1 MMSVCSTREGKTMFK
16 STFKV
21 QISQNTEQP
30 NTPKTKSSSTFSI
43 SKVSSA
49 IRESKLLGIPNLKNK
64 CEPALRSV
72 TKIQLPTALSGAS
85 NIKEK
90 ESAPP
95 APPAPPAPQPEKEVK
110 ANKSQI
116 QNKADQSNR
125 SQLME
130 EIRAGVKLKPTVPQA
145 ENKKASPETELMKEI
160 RTKAKEFS
168 DNRRPSNDGSDIP
181 PPPPLPKATT
191 AKLPGE
197 GRDQLLA
204 EISSFS
210 QTLLKKTGRLE
221 KAVST
226 TTKHAEP
233 SQVDIFSDNLM
244 QSAQKVAPDSLL
256 KISQNISQY
265 LTAAMQ
271 VDWQKVMKGEL
282 KGLTSTSALEQAL
295 TEKPQ
300 YLQVMWAEISK
311 YPDVYKQADVVSDES
326 PKHKSGRDI
335 VEVAMT
341 RLSGSPH
348 RIFRSDSKLGQV
360 ELKSAQSILESM
372 AQKASQSLP
381 NEEKLKLLGN
391 GYKDALFKA
400 FCELPCMEGFEQQ
413 NGKVAVQKLKSAFCS
428 SIEST
433 ESAQQNICTFMHQ
446 HLANG
451 FQSFTFSGLE
461 ARLKELEAAL
471 AAKLS

>member
-1 MMSVCSTREGKTMFK
+1 MFK

-21 QISQNTEQP
+21 QISQSTEQP
-30 NTPKTKSSSTFSI
+30 NTPKTKGSSTFSI

-49 IRESKLLGIPNLKNK
+49 HRESKLLSISKLKNS
-64 CEPALRSV
+64 CEPTLRSV
-72 TKIQLPTALSGAS
+72 TKIQLPTPLSGAS
-85 NIKEK
+85 NTKEK

-95 APPAPPAPQPEKEVK
+95 APPAPPAPQPEKDVK
-110 ANKSQI
+110 VNKSQM
-116 QNKADQSNR
+116 QNKAEQSLNR

-130 EIRAGVKLKPTVPQA
+130 EIRAGVKLKPIVPQA

-160 RTKAKEFS
+160 RSKAKEFS

-191 AKLPGE
+191 AKQPGE

-204 EISSFS
+204 EINSFS
-210 QTLLKKTGRLE
+210 HTLLKKTGRRE
-221 KAVST
+221 EAEST
-226 TTKHAEP
+226 TTKHVES
-233 SQVDIFSDNLM
+233 SQVDIFSDSLM
-244 QSAQKVAPDSLL
+244 QSAQKIDSDSLL
-256 KISQNISQY
+256 QISENISQY

-271 VDWQKVMKGEL
+271 VDWQKVMKSEL
-282 KGLTSTSALEQAL
+282 KGLTSTSDLEKAL
-295 TEKPQ
+295 TDKPQ
-300 YLQVMWAEISK
+300 YLQVMWTEISK

-372 AQKASQSLP
+372 EQKASQSLP
-381 NEEKLKLLGN
+381 NEDKLKLLGD

-471 AAKLS
+471 AAKWA

>member
-1 MMSVCSTREGKTMFK
+1 MFK

-30 NTPKTKSSSTFSI
+30 NTQKTKSSSTFSI
-43 SKVSSA
+43 SKVSSV
-49 IRESKLLGIPNLKNK
+49 ICESKLFGIPNLKNK

-95 APPAPPAPQPEKEVK
+95 APPAPQLEKEVK

-116 QNKADQSNR
+116 QNKAEQSNR

-160 RTKAKEFS
+160 RSKAKEFS

-191 AKLPGE
+191 AKQPGE

-233 SQVDIFSDNLM
+233 SQVDIFSDSLM

-256 KISQNISQY
+256 KISENISQY

-271 VDWQKVMKGEL
+271 VDWQKVMKSEL

-295 TEKPQ
+295 TDKPQ
-300 YLQVMWAEISK
+300 YLQVMWTEISK

-372 AQKASQSLP
+372 AQKASQALP
-381 NEEKLKLLGN
+381 NEDKLKLLGN

-413 NGKVAVQKLKSAFCS
+413 NGKVAVQKLKSAFYS

-433 ESAQQNICTFMHQ
+433 ESAQQNICAFMHQ

-471 AAKLS
+471 AAKLA

>member
-1 MMSVCSTREGKTMFK
+1 MFK
-16 STFKV
+16 SIFKV

-30 NTPKTKSSSTFSI
+30 NTQKTKSSSTFSI

-116 QNKADQSNR
+116 KNKAEQSNR

-145 ENKKASPETELMKEI
+145 ENKKTSPETELMKEI

-191 AKLPGE
+191 AKRPGE

-210 QTLLKKTGRLE
+210 HTLLKKTGRLE

-233 SQVDIFSDNLM
+233 SQVDIFSDSLM
-244 QSAQKVAPDSLL
+244 QSAQKVDPDSLL
-256 KISQNISQY
+256 QISENISQY

-271 VDWQKVMKGEL
+271 VDWQKLMKSEL
-282 KGLTSTSALEQAL
+282 KGLTSTSALEEAL

-300 YLQVMWAEISK
+300 YLQVIWSEISK

-381 NEEKLKLLGN
+381 NEDKLKLLGN

-433 ESAQQNICTFMHQ
+433 ESAPQNICTFMTQ

-451 FQSFTFSGLE
+451 FQHFTFSGLE

-471 AAKLS
+471 AAKLA

>member
-1 MMSVCSTREGKTMFK
+1 MFK

-30 NTPKTKSSSTFSI
+30 NTQKTKSSSTFSV

-49 IRESKLLGIPNLKNK
+49 IRDSKLLGIPNLKNK

-95 APPAPPAPQPEKEVK
+95 APQPEKELK

-116 QNKADQSNR
+116 QNKAEQSNR

-145 ENKKASPETELMKEI
+145 ENKKTSPETELMKEI
-160 RTKAKEFS
+160 RTKAKAFS

-191 AKLPGE
+191 AKQSGE

-210 QTLLKKTGRLE
+210 HTLLKKTGRLE

-233 SQVDIFSDNLM
+233 SQVDIFSDSLM

-256 KISQNISQY
+256 QISENISQY

-271 VDWQKVMKGEL
+271 VDWQKVMKSEL
-282 KGLTSTSALEQAL
+282 KGLTSTSALEKVL
-295 TEKPQ
+295 TDKPQ
-300 YLQVMWAEISK
+300 YLQVMWTEISK

-381 NEEKLKLLGN
+381 NEDKLKLLGN

-433 ESAQQNICTFMHQ
+433 ESAQQNLCKFMNQ

>member
-1 MMSVCSTREGKTMFK
+1 MFK

-43 SKVSSA
+43 SKVSSV

-85 NIKEK
+85 NTKEK

-110 ANKSQI
+110 ENKSQI

-145 ENKKASPETELMKEI
+145 ENKKTSPETELMKEI
-160 RTKAKEFS
+160 RTKAKAFS
-168 DNRRPSNDGSDIP
+168 DNRRPSNDGNDIP

-191 AKLPGE
+191 AKQPGE

-233 SQVDIFSDNLM
+233 SQVDIFSDSLM
-244 QSAQKVAPDSLL
+244 QSAQKVDPDSLL
-256 KISQNISQY
+256 QISENISQY

-271 VDWQKVMKGEL
+271 VDWQKVMKSEL
-282 KGLTSTSALEQAL
+282 KGLTSTRALEKVL
-295 TEKPQ
+295 TDKPQ
-300 YLQVMWAEISK
+300 YLQVMWTEISK

-381 NEEKLKLLGN
+381 NEDKLKLLGN

-433 ESAQQNICTFMHQ
+433 ESAQQNLCKFMNQ

>member
-1 MMSVCSTREGKTMFK
+1 MFK

-30 NTPKTKSSSTFSI
+30 NTQKTKSSSTFSI

-85 NIKEK
+85 NTKEK
-90 ESAPP
+90 ES
-95 APPAPPAPQPEKEVK
+95 APPAPQPEKEVK
-110 ANKSQI
+110 TNKSQI
-116 QNKADQSNR
+116 QNKAEQSNR

-145 ENKKASPETELMKEI
+145 ENKKTSPETELMKEI

-233 SQVDIFSDNLM
+233 SQVDIFSDSLM

-256 KISQNISQY
+256 KISENISQY

-271 VDWQKVMKGEL
+271 VDWQKVMKSEL
-282 KGLTSTSALEQAL
+282 KGLTSTSALEKAL

-300 YLQVMWAEISK
+300 YLQVMWTEISK

-381 NEEKLKLLGN
+381 NEDKLKLLGN

>member
-1 MMSVCSTREGKTMFK
+1 ARLDRT
-16 STFKV
+16 
-21 QISQNTEQP
+21 
-30 NTPKTKSSSTFSI
+30 
-43 SKVSSA
+43 
-49 IRESKLLGIPNLKNK
+49 
-64 CEPALRSV
+64 
-72 TKIQLPTALSGAS
+72 PTAPTARPPRPARTPSTAS
-85 NIKEK
+85 TA
-90 ESAPP
+90 STASTPSTP
-95 APPAPPAPQPEKEVK
+95 QHPPAPPAPQPEKDVK

-116 QNKADQSNR
+116 QNKAEQSNR

-145 ENKKASPETELMKEI
+145 ENKKTSPETELMKEI

-181 PPPPLPKATT
+181 PPPPLPKAATV
-191 AKLPGE
+191 KEPGE

-210 QTLLKKTGRLE
+210 RTLLKKTGRLE
-221 KAVST
+221 EAVST
-226 TTKHAEP
+226 TTKHVEP
-233 SQVDIFSDNLM
+233 SQIDIFSDNLM
-244 QSAQKVAPDSLL
+244 QTAQKVDPDTLL
-256 KISQNISQY
+256 KISENISQY

-271 VDWQKVMKGEL
+271 VDWQKVMKSEL
-282 KGLTSTSALEQAL
+282 KGLTSTCALEKAL
-295 TEKPQ
+295 TDKPQ
-300 YLQVMWAEISK
+300 YLQVMWTEISK

-348 RIFRSDSKLGQV
+348 RIFRSDSQLGQV
-360 ELKSAQSILESM
+360 ELKSAESILESM
-372 AQKASQSLP
+372 AHKASQSLP
-381 NEEKLKLLGN
+381 NEDKLKLLGN

-400 FCELPCMEGFEQQ
+400 FCELPFMEGFEQQ

-428 SIEST
+428 SIVST
-433 ESAQQNICTFMHQ
+433 ESAQQNICAFMTQ

-471 AAKLS
+471 AAKLA

>member
-1 MMSVCSTREGKTMFK
+1 MFK

>member
-30 NTPKTKSSSTFSI
+30 NTQKTKSSSTFSI

-85 NIKEK
+85 NTKEK
-90 ESAPP
+90 ES
-95 APPAPPAPQPEKEVK
+95 APPAPQPEKEVK
-110 ANKSQI
+110 TNKSQI
-116 QNKADQSNR
+116 QNKAEQSNR

-145 ENKKASPETELMKEI
+145 ENKKTSPETELMKEI

-233 SQVDIFSDNLM
+233 SQVDIFSDSLM

-256 KISQNISQY
+256 KISENISQY

-271 VDWQKVMKGEL
+271 VDWQKVMKSEL
-282 KGLTSTSALEQAL
+282 KGLTSTSALEKAL

-300 YLQVMWAEISK
+300 YLQVMWTEISK

-381 NEEKLKLLGN
+381 NEDKLKLLGN

>member
-1 MMSVCSTREGKTMFK
+1 MFK

-64 CEPALRSV
+64 CEPTLRSV
-72 TKIQLPTALSGAS
+72 TKIQLPTALSGSS
-85 NIKEK
+85 NTKEK

-110 ANKSQI
+110 ANKSQM
-116 QNKADQSNR
+116 QNKAEQSNR

-145 ENKKASPETELMKEI
+145 ENKKTSPETELMKEI
-160 RTKAKEFS
+160 RTKAKAFS

-181 PPPPLPKATT
+181 PPPPPPLPKATT
-191 AKLPGE
+191 AKQSGE

-210 QTLLKKTGRLE
+210 HTLLKKTGRLE

-233 SQVDIFSDNLM
+233 SQVDIFSDSLM

-256 KISQNISQY
+256 QISENISQY

-271 VDWQKVMKGEL
+271 VDWQKVMKSEL
-282 KGLTSTSALEQAL
+282 KGLTSTSALEKVL
-295 TEKPQ
+295 TDKPQ
-300 YLQVMWAEISK
+300 YLQVMWTEISK

-381 NEEKLKLLGN
+381 NEDKLKLLGN

-433 ESAQQNICTFMHQ
+433 ESAQQNLCKFMNQ

>member
-1 MMSVCSTREGKTMFK
+1 
-16 STFKV
+16 
-21 QISQNTEQP
+21 
-30 NTPKTKSSSTFSI
+30 
-43 SKVSSA
+43 
-49 IRESKLLGIPNLKNK
+49 
-64 CEPALRSV
+64 
-72 TKIQLPTALSGAS
+72 
-85 NIKEK
+85 
-90 ESAPP
+90 
-95 APPAPPAPQPEKEVK
+95 PEKDVK

-116 QNKADQSNR
+116 QNKAEQSNR

-145 ENKKASPETELMKEI
+145 ENKKTSPETELMKEI

-181 PPPPLPKATT
+181 PPPPLPKAATV
-191 AKLPGE
+191 KEPGE

-210 QTLLKKTGRLE
+210 RTLLKKTGRLE
-221 KAVST
+221 EAVST
-226 TTKHAEP
+226 TTKHVEP
-233 SQVDIFSDNLM
+233 SQVDIFSDNLV
-244 QSAQKVAPDSLL
+244 QTAQKVDPDTLL
-256 KISQNISQY
+256 KISENISQY

-271 VDWQKVMKGEL
+271 VDWQKVMKSEL
-282 KGLTSTSALEQAL
+282 KGLTSTCALEKAL
-295 TEKPQ
+295 TDKPQ
-300 YLQVMWAEISK
+300 YLQVMWTEISK

-348 RIFRSDSKLGQV
+348 RIFRSDSQLGQV
-360 ELKSAQSILESM
+360 ELKSAESILESM
-372 AQKASQSLP
+372 AHKASQSLP
-381 NEEKLKLLGN
+381 NEDKLKLLGN

-428 SIEST
+428 SIVST
-433 ESAQQNICTFMHQ
+433 ESAPQNICTFMTQ

-471 AAKLS
+471 AAKLA

>member
-1 MMSVCSTREGKTMFK
+1 MFK

-21 QISQNTEQP
+21 QISQSTEQP
-30 NTPKTKSSSTFSI
+30 NTQKTKSSSTFSI

-49 IRESKLLGIPNLKNK
+49 IRESKLFGIPNLKNK

-95 APPAPPAPQPEKEVK
+95 APPAPPAPQLEKEVK

-116 QNKADQSNR
+116 QNKAEQSNR

-160 RTKAKEFS
+160 RSKAKEFS

-191 AKLPGE
+191 AKQPGE

-233 SQVDIFSDNLM
+233 SQVDIFSDSLM

-256 KISQNISQY
+256 KISENISQY

-271 VDWQKVMKGEL
+271 VDWQKVMKSEL

-295 TEKPQ
+295 TDKPQ
-300 YLQVMWAEISK
+300 YLQVMWTEISK

-381 NEEKLKLLGN
+381 NEDKLKLLGN

>member
-1 MMSVCSTREGKTMFK
+1 
-16 STFKV
+16 
-21 QISQNTEQP
+21 
-30 NTPKTKSSSTFSI
+30 
-43 SKVSSA
+43 
-49 IRESKLLGIPNLKNK
+49 
-64 CEPALRSV
+64 
-72 TKIQLPTALSGAS
+72 
-85 NIKEK
+85 
-90 ESAPP
+90 
-95 APPAPPAPQPEKEVK
+95 
-110 ANKSQI
+110 
-116 QNKADQSNR
+116 
-125 SQLME
+125 ME

-145 ENKKASPETELMKEI
+145 ENKKTSPETELMKEI

-233 SQVDIFSDNLM
+233 SQVDIFSDSLM

-256 KISQNISQY
+256 KISENISQY

-271 VDWQKVMKGEL
+271 VDWQKVMKSEL

-295 TEKPQ
+295 TDKPQ
-300 YLQVMWAEISK
+300 YLQVMWTEISK

-372 AQKASQSLP
+372 AHKASQSLP

-433 ESAQQNICTFMHQ
+433 ESAQQNICVFMHQ